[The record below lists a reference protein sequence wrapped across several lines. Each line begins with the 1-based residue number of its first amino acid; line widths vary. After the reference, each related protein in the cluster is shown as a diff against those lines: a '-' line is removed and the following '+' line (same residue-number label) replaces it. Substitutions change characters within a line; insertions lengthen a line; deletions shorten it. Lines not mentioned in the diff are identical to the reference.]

1 MIRQVEWQ
9 RECLYGTRAY
19 FLILTLRQIMLFFNI
34 IAPIKGVKVTS
45 INFLLNLFYRKI
57 K

>member
-1 MIRQVEWQ
+1 MIRQVGWQ